1 MIVLL
6 LLTLAVYLIS
16 RLTVKEIFIF
26 LRKFFSTNSPIYIIL
41 SLIYLPGT
49 IVHETAHFITALLL
63 LLPVQSMA
71 VFPSFK
77 ENEIKLGE
85 VKFQR
90 RDFLRGILVGIA
102 PFFFSLI
109 LLFAIFIY
117 HIFPSTNLW
126 LNILFGYLIFSISSN
141 MFSSGRDLEGIVLLV
156 PLIILAI
163 IIFYVFDIR
172 LNLYS
177 FNNLLGK
184 INYYLIFVLLINLFF
199 FLVFKIINRYRR

>member
-6 LLTLAVYLIS
+6 LLTLSVYLIS
-16 RLTVKEIFIF
+16 RLTIKEIFIF
-26 LRKFFSTNSPIYIIL
+26 FRKFFSTSPLIYIIL

-49 IVHETAHFITALLL
+49 VVHESAHFITALLL
-63 LLPVQSMA
+63 LLPVQSMSI
-71 VFPSFK
+71 FPSFS

-85 VKFQR
+85 VKFIK

-102 PFFFSLI
+102 PFFFSLT
-109 LLFAIFIY
+109 LLSAIFIY
-117 HIFPSTNLW
+117 HIFPNTNLW

-141 MFSSGRDLEGIVLLV
+141 MFSSSKDLEGIVLLV
-156 PLIILAI
+156 PLIILAF

-184 INYYLIFVLLINLFF
+184 INYYLIFVLVINLFF
-199 FLVFKIINRYRR
+199 FLVFKVINRYKR